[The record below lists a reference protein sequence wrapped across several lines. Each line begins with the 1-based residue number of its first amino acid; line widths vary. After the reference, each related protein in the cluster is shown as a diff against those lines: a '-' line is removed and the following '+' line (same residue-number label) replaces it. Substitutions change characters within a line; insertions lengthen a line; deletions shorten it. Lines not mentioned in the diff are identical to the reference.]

1 MFAFDNL
8 VHEIRGHEY
17 CRTMFDGDMRR
28 FIMQYAS
35 RGTELDLGVRQDGRI
50 QAVFRR
56 GTSIHKTITIG
67 NTWMDV
73 REDKR
78 RSSRHRRPPDRFQP

>member
-8 VHEIRGHEY
+8 VHEIRGHAY

-28 FIMQYAS
+28 FIMQYAP
-35 RGTELDLGVRQDGRI
+35 RGTVLSLDVQGDRI

-56 GTSIHKTITIG
+56 GKSIHRTITIG

-78 RSSRHRRPPDRFQP
+78 RSSRRRRPPARFQP